1 MTSNSREALEALV
14 MRMQDDFL
22 ESATLKLT
30 LPEAEQRFGVDR
42 ITCEAILAALV
53 ESHVLTLT
61 PEATYGRFVP
71 GVARAA

>member
-1 MTSNSREALEALV
+1 
-14 MRMQDDFL
+14 
-22 ESATLKLT
+22 
-30 LPEAEQRFGVDR
+30 VDR

>member
-1 MTSNSREALEALV
+1 MASNSREALEALV

-22 ESATLKLT
+22 KSAALTLT

-42 ITCEAILAALV
+42 VTCEAILAALV
-53 ESHVLTLT
+53 ESHVLTLSR
-61 PEATYGRFVP
+61 EATYRRFFP